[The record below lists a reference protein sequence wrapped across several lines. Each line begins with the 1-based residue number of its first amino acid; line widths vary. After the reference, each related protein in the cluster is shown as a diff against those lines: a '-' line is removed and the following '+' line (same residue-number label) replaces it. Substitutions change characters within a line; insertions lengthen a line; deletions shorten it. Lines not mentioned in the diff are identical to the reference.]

1 MSKLDFVIVLG
12 LSGAGKS
19 SALNTLEDINY
30 YCVDNIPPAMI
41 STFYELSCNSSDKK
55 LSKIAVVTNVRD
67 SADYK
72 ELSHSLN
79 QLKIDGAKYRI
90 LFLDSR
96 DDVLIARYKQT
107 RRKHPLLDTC
117 NGSTVEAVALERAL
131 LSHIRQRSD
140 YVIDS
145 TFLSASQLRERVQN
159 LFLET
164 EEKGI
169 TVACMS
175 FGFKYGI
182 LTEAD
187 LIFDVRC
194 LPNPFYIDELRP
206 QTGLDKPVRDYVMA
220 SDESVELYRKIEELI
235 DFSLPLYEKEGK
247 SQITIGMGCTGGHHR
262 SVTFAVK
269 LYHHLVEKG
278 YRVIIHHRDIRK
290 A

>member
-1 MSKLDFVIVLG
+1 MDFIIVLG

-19 SALNTLEDINY
+19 SALHTLEDINY

-41 STFYELSCNSSDKK
+41 STFYDLSKNSSDNK

-67 SADYK
+67 SSDYK
-72 ELSHSLN
+72 ELNNSLER
-79 QLKIDGAKYRI
+79 LRLDGSNYRI

-96 DDVLIARYKQT
+96 DDVLITRYKQT
-107 RRKHPLLDTC
+107 RRKHPLLDAC
-117 NGSTVEAVALERAL
+117 NGSTSEAVELEREL
-131 LSHIRQRSD
+131 LRFIRQRSD

-145 TFLSASQLRERVQN
+145 TFLNTTQLKERVLK
-159 LFLET
+159 LFLDN
-164 EEKGI
+164 EERGI

-187 LIFDVRC
+187 LVFDVRC

-206 QTGLDKPVRDYVMA
+206 QTGLDTPVRDYVM
-220 SDESVELYRKIEELI
+220 ESEESKQLYKRII
-235 DFSLPLYEKEGK
+235 DYVDYALPLYEKEGK

-262 SVTFAVK
+262 SVTFAIL
-269 LYHHLVEKG
+269 LYHHLEEKG
-278 YRVIIHHRDIRK
+278 YRTIIHHRDIRK